1 MGAAAVMGG
10 AMDSLMN
17 NTANAEHARRASTP
31 GSSGNTGGGFS
42 SIFNL
47 KSVISAATK
56 TAPPPAPQPAP
67 PTSNFYVSSPPVA
80 PEPIAV
86 DLHSQTHAA
95 SPQKSVQGIVG
106 CFRGYSGCFFC
117 FPVFCAVSKL
127 FCLSFDEIL
136 F

>member
-10 AMDSLMN
+10 AMDGIMN
-17 NTANAEHARRASTP
+17 STNQDNARRSSTP
-31 GSSGNTGGGFS
+31 NSSGGGGFS

-56 TAPPPAPQPAP
+56 TAPTAQPPAAS
-67 PTSNFYVSSPPVA
+67 TSNFFVSSPPVA

-86 DLHSQTHAA
+86 DFQSNTAP
-95 SPQKSVQGIVG
+95 PQKSVQGIVG
-106 CFRGYSGCFFC
+106 CLGRRSFLFC
-117 FPVFCAVSKL
+117 FHFLSR
-127 FCLSFDEIL
+127 LSFDEIL